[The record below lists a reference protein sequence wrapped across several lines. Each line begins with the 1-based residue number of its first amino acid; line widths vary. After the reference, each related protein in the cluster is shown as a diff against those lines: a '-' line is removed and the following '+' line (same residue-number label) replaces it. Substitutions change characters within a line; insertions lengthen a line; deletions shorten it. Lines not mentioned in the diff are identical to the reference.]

1 MKSAH
6 PWRQVAGWLICV
18 ALIYAPLALGSIPPR
33 LLLGLEGLLAL
44 ATLCWALDALLHRT
58 LPRVPP
64 LLGVCCGWLL
74 LQGWGMAWNA
84 RSVFTPPG
92 IVLTLMS
99 PLPNAP
105 GAIERTIAVHAM
117 QSLTAVLAALIVVT
131 DLAQDPVWRT
141 RLLWAMA
148 WTGALF
154 SGFGLA
160 QRAGLV
166 RFVAAQ
172 MNPYEGDYFSTYNY
186 HANAGAFLNLALP
199 AISALLFLAL
209 AEQHALAQRLL
220 LGGLFCCCLIAAVVN
235 PSRGAQ
241 AITVILLIGLG
252 IWISLWLARGEG
264 RRARKARMALAGACV
279 ACVVMAALFV
289 PYLHPVVQKWE
300 QLPQALT
307 GDSGRM
313 QVWPIAAS
321 MARQSGPFGQGP
333 GAFKLLLPRSPLLSN
348 AFYSRWIIQ
357 MPVPGGPT
365 SMWSQAHEDYL
376 QTVIEFGW
384 LGSLAAGTILFGG
397 IFCVWRAV
405 LRDRVRPSNL
415 VYVGVVAALL
425 AVALHATFDFPLQL
439 VSLQLYVAVYLG
451 IAWATSLPV
460 YPVNSP
466 KSEIDP
472 IKGVREA

>member
-6 PWRQVAGWLICV
+6 PLRQVAGGSICV

-33 LLLGLEGLLAL
+33 MLVGLEVLLAL
-44 ATLCWALDALLHRT
+44 ATLCWAMDALLHKT
-58 LPRVPP
+58 LPRIPP

-84 RSVFTPPG
+84 HSSYTEMR
-92 IVLTLMS
+92 TLLPIAS

-105 GAIERTIAVHAM
+105 GAIERVIAVHTM
-117 QSLTAVLAALIVVT
+117 LSLTAVLAALIVVT
-131 DLAQDPVWRT
+131 DLAQEPVWRT

-148 WTGALF
+148 WTGACF

-160 QRAGLV
+160 QKAGLV
-166 RFVAAQ
+166 HFVSAQ
-172 MNPYEGDYFSTYNY
+172 MNRYEGDYFSTYNY

-199 AISALLFLAL
+199 AIASLLFVAL
-209 AEQHALAQRLL
+209 AEKHALARRLL
-220 LGGLFCCCLIAAVVN
+220 LGGIFGCCLIAALVN
-235 PSRGAQ
+235 TSRGAQ
-241 AITVILLIGLG
+241 AITIVMLIGLG
-252 IWISLWLARGEG
+252 GWGGLRLARGEG
-264 RRARKARMALAGACV
+264 RRSRRARMALAGGCFACLV
-279 ACVVMAALFV
+279 GGGLLV
-289 PYLHPVVQKWE
+289 PHLGRVVQKWE
-300 QLPQALT
+300 QLPQVLT

-333 GAFKLLLPRSPLLSN
+333 GAFKLLLPRSPLLTN

-357 MPVPGGPT
+357 MPIPGGPT

-376 QTVIEFGW
+376 QTLIEFGW

-397 IFCVWRAV
+397 IACVWRAV
-405 LRDRVRPSNL
+405 LRDRVHSSML
-415 VYVGVVAALL
+415 VYVGVLAALL

-439 VSLQLYVAVYLG
+439 VSLQLYVAVFLG
-451 IAWATSLPV
+451 IAWATLSPMHPVGPTSPELPT
-460 YPVNSP
+460 
-466 KSEIDP
+466 IDST
-472 IKGVREA
+472 